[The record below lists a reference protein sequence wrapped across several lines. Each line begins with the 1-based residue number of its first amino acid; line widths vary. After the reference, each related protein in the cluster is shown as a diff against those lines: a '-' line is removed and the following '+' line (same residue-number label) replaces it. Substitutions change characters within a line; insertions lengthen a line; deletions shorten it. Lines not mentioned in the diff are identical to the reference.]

1 MIDASKSERFVLLRY
16 LEDRRY
22 HVETVETLDEARRHL
37 ESKRPKV
44 IFLDHG
50 TRGADGFGVLRALR
64 QNPLTSGVAIVLCV
78 VKQTADLEAQA
89 RAAGANA
96 MLLKPPSPDQLQRVL
111 DELERDG
118 RRSESD
124 VPFISPTPTLSA
136 GPKTGSS
143 PALRPPRVSP
153 FLSPATPLAP
163 LAAPAQGAP
172 SSVVLVDNTG
182 PVAFSTSTDELIREQ
197 LESRMRRVSQGL
209 LVQFAE
215 IKDTV
220 TQLAD
225 QQTKLSQEPASVRTE
240 LRAGLDETHQALRL
254 VTSRIEG
261 IEREVF
267 SQLTEMRTH
276 LDATLKAYGDRVAD
290 LAQHARQAAA
300 EEAQVVAERTV
311 MSAALRISDQL
322 ADAILGAARR

>member
-1 MIDASKSERFVLLRY
+1 MIDASQSERIALVRY

-22 HVETVETLDEARRHL
+22 RVEMVETVDAARRYL
-37 ESKRPKV
+37 ESKRPNV
-44 IFLDHG
+44 IFLDDG
-50 TRGADGFGVLRALR
+50 LRGVDGLGALRALR
-64 QNPLTSGVAIVLCV
+64 QNPLTSGVAIVLSV
-78 VKQTADLEAQA
+78 AKRIPDMEAQA

-96 MLLKPPSPDQLQRVL
+96 VLLKPSSPEQIQRVL
-111 DELERDG
+111 EEIERDG

-124 VPFISPTPTLSA
+124 APFISPTPTPSA
-136 GPKTGSS
+136 GSRNASS
-143 PALRPPRVSP
+143 PALRPLRVSP
-153 FLSPATPLAP
+153 SLPSVTPLVP
-163 LAAPAQGAP
+163 LAVPAPSAP
-172 SSVVLVDNTG
+172 SSVVLADPG
-182 PVAFSTSTDELIREQ
+182 AVALSTPADDLIREQ

-220 TQLAD
+220 AQLAH
-225 QQTKLSQEPASVRTE
+225 QQAKLAEEPSTVRTE
-240 LRAGLDETHQALRL
+240 LRIGLDETHQALRL

-261 IEREVF
+261 IERDVF

-276 LDATLKAYGDRVAD
+276 LDAALKAYGDRVAD